1 MHFLCIRVL
10 ISGYCGAPGAVRC
23 PSYPA
28 TLVIIPAENFL
39 ESLITLKKPSLFV
52 RQSISCKNNKK
63 GMVRLVFEYTAD
75 KKVGQNVFCSPGGHH
90 IYDIHP
96 QQYFRERTMC
106 GQVKNSLIYSFMKLI
121 NVTVNYADI
130 LIVFFVSLRFFKYF
144 LISTYRRSCS
154 QFLVQVCVLNYLQYG
169 SHYP

>member
-39 ESLITLKKPSLFV
+39 ESLITLKNRLFLLDSPYPV
-52 RQSISCKNNKK
+52 KIIKK
-63 GMVRLVFEYTAD
+63 VWLVFEYTAD

-130 LIVFFVSLRFFKYF
+130 LIVFFVSLRLFKYF